1 MVLKIYIMYQDLL
14 YNNKYLKYKIKYIAL
29 RDTLN
34 NYHVK
39 TENKTKYLELK
50 NIFDNMN
57 EQEHNIARG

>member
-39 TENKTKYLELK
+39 TKYLELK